1 MSNETQW
8 LRGKPYYRSAEA
20 LAKALDN
27 KRVRVYKNLHLD
39 CWSIKS
45 VEGEDKGKVIAYS
58 DEVTMQGVEFIV
70 SVAGRKRVLR
80 EKKKNV
86 HAYVDGRI
94 RKPLELPTY
103 TDDFFGLR
111 YNPYESGGFVD
122 EYLRHWTMAYYCHLN
137 RGGGLVATDTL
148 PIKGEY

>member
-8 LRGKPYYRSAEA
+8 LRGKPYHRSAEA
-20 LAKALDN
+20 LAKALGN

-45 VEGEDKGKVIAYS
+45 MEGEDKGKVIAYS
-58 DEVTMQGVEFIV
+58 DEVAMHTVEFIV

-86 HAYVDGRI
+86 HAYVDGRV
-94 RKPLELPTY
+94 RKPMESPTY

-111 YNPYESGGFVD
+111 YNPYEGAAFVD
-122 EYLRHWTMAYYCHLN
+122 EYQRQWWSVYYCHLN
-137 RGGGLVATDTL
+137 HGGGVVATNIVPT
-148 PIKGEY
+148 KGEF